1 MVACITWLDRIA
13 HRELG
18 HNFLQLS
25 REGYERSLDIASI
38 DARFHQPLVEAIRFD
53 LIELSIHMICI
64 ENSSTFLSLALLR
77 TLLVEM
83 HQRLKTL
90 HIPLLLV
97 DFGL

>member
-1 MVACITWLDRIA
+1 MIACITWLDGIA
-13 HRELG
+13 RRELR
-18 HNFLQLS
+18 HNFLQLP
-25 REGYERSLDIASI
+25 REGHERSLDIASV
-38 DARFHQPLVEAIRFD
+38 DAWFHQPLVEAIRFD
-53 LIELSIHMICI
+53 LIELSIHVVRV
-64 ENSSTFLSLALLR
+64 EDSSAFLSLALPR